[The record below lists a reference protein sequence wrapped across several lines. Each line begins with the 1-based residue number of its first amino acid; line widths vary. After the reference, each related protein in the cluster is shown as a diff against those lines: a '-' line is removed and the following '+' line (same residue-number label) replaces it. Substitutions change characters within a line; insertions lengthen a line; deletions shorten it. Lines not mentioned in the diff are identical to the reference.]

1 MQKFISTVAAVALVA
16 ATSLVAPVRAAGL
29 SPLSDTLSTIAQS
42 TGSQHTITFKSTSG
56 VADNGTIVID
66 MSNFTPDLSSL
77 TVTDIALSDGVARTL
92 EGADSIGADEV
103 VISDA
108 ADTITI
114 TVDAATGGVI
124 DAGDTVTVTI
134 GDGTAAGLVDIT
146 NPAAGTHT
154 VTITAGADSA
164 TLAFVTVATNSVSV
178 TATVDPVV
186 TFSIGTGTDGNSV
199 IAFGTLVSGTYSKDD
214 VNLSYASNATGGITV
229 TMASTGLATDLDGN
243 GTKDNANDR
252 EIGVQDIAT
261 GAAQTGEAGDYYKVS
276 TVGAV
281 GTVTFD
287 DTDNAISAAGGRDMR
302 TTQDVVTATTPTSSS
317 QFVTVGAKIGAT
329 TDAGSYSDTLT
340 FTLTS
345 TF

>member
-1 MQKFISTVAAVALVA
+1 MQKFIATIAAVALVV
-16 ATSLVAPVRAAGL
+16 TTMVVAPVEAAGL

-42 TGSQHTITFKSTSG
+42 TGAQHTISFKATSG

-66 MSNFTPDLSSL
+66 LSNFTPDLSSI
-77 TVTDIALSDGVARTL
+77 TVADISLSDGVARTL
-92 EGADSIGADEV
+92 EGADSTGADEV
-103 VISDA
+103 VINDG

-134 GDGTAAGLVDIT
+134 GDGAAAGLNDIT
-146 NPAAGTHT
+146 NPTAGTHT
-154 VTITAGADSA
+154 ISITAGSDSA
-164 TLAFVTVATNSVSV
+164 TLAFVTVATNTVSV

-186 TFSIGTGTDGNSV
+186 TFSIGNGTDGNTA
-199 IAFGTLVSGTYSKDD
+199 IAFGTLTSGAYSEDD
-214 VNLSYASNATGGITV
+214 VNLAYASNATGGITV
-229 TMASTGLATDLDGN
+229 NMASAGLTTDLDGD

-252 EIGVQDIAT
+252 EIGIVDVAASTTAT
-261 GAAQTGEAGDYYKVS
+261 AETDYYKVS
-276 TVGAV
+276 TAGGTGA
-281 GTVTFD
+281 VTFD
-287 DTDNAISAAGGRDMR
+287 DTDNTISAVGGRDMR
-302 TTQDVVTATTPTSSS
+302 NAQSVVTATTPASSS
-317 QFVTVGAKIGAT
+317 QLVTVGVKVGPT